1 MHGCVMAISLNS
13 STGLSNTF
21 STNSNTNT
29 QFNRIGSGQRINS
42 AADDAA
48 GLAISNR
55 MAAQLGGLNTSARN
69 AGDGISLVQVE
80 AGALSSINENMQRIR
95 ELSIQAAN
103 GSLNRSDREALQK
116 EAAQLLDE
124 TQSTLETSNFNGVKL
139 LSDDSELQFQVG
151 PNVSDTISI
160 EGTNLQEKLD
170 EEGLFDI
177 DLSTQ
182 ASASSA
188 LGALDAS
195 LSIVSERASEL
206 GAVANR
212 FESAI
217 DNLQETAINTAEAK
231 SRISDADIAKEAA
244 DLTANKI
251 KDQAQIAVQA
261 QANGNRGLVLQL
273 LA

>member
-1 MHGCVMAISLNS
+1 MAISLNS
-13 STGLSNTF
+13 AGGISSTL

-116 EAAQLLDE
+116 EADQLLQE

-160 EGTNLQEKLD
+160 EGKNIQEKLD
-170 EEGLFDI
+170 GEGLFDI

-188 LGALDAS
+188 LSTLDAS
-195 LSIVSERASEL
+195 LNIVSERASEL

-212 FESAI
+212 FESTI

-231 SRISDADIAKEAA
+231 SRISDADIAKEAT
-244 DLTANKI
+244 DLTANQI
-251 KDQAQIAVQA
+251 KDQAQIAIQA